1 MKYMTEI
8 EERADQLSLN
18 DIDSTLADGDI
29 FKSARKKLLA
39 KGAKLL
45 VGPRGTGKTH
55 VMRYTYFHALKNK
68 DAPLPFYA
76 SFNRYLNLEPLLK
89 KSPDA
94 LKKFHSWVIAKLLI
108 SAFEC
113 IHDLNGDKSRLTN
126 FDPMYQEG
134 KLKELVSLLE
144 RGSGDKS
151 YEDFGQLLTVDHALR
166 AIKFLTQ
173 EFSRSRA
180 VLLLDDAALSLSDQ
194 YLISFFEIF
203 RLLKDEKISPKASV
217 YPGTTQ
223 YGPTFHASHETEL
236 VSLWLCVEDAEYLS
250 IMGDIAD
257 RRLTSEEVGRINP
270 EVLTLFK
277 YVSFGMPRVF
287 LRLLREYLQ
296 DAKSGAS
303 QQKINKIIENQT
315 DLIGVEYDSLGIK
328 LKQFSSLI
336 IAGRKFFDGVV
347 EDVTKAQS
355 ADLSARNI
363 ILGLQ
368 KNDERTPLTERM
380 LRFLVEIGMLFPL
393 SNVSHGPN
401 RKYDR
406 YIPHLAFLYQH
417 GAFRHGRGAP
427 LNGLA
432 TVMDCAA
439 LKQPVRRALGTILSP
454 SELHNLK
461 LDLPPCQ
468 NCGAQRLNDS
478 QKFCHQCGEE
488 LVASSLFEE
497 CMKLPLEQVP
507 GISQALIARIQESTQ
522 LRTIAHVY
530 ASQDASG
537 ELQQAKYVGS
547 KRAKGIIQSIS
558 FTVQEFL
565 T

>member
-1 MKYMTEI
+1 MTEI

-29 FKSARKKLLA
+29 FKSARKKLLD
-39 KGAKLL
+39 KGAKFL

-68 DAPLPFYA
+68 SAPLPFYA

-94 LKKFHSWVIAKLLI
+94 LKKFHSWVVAKLLI

-113 IHDLNGDKSRLTN
+113 IDDLGEDKFQLTN
-126 FDPMYQEG
+126 LDPMYQEG

-144 RGSGDKS
+144 RGSGEKS
-151 YEDFGQLLTVDHALR
+151 YEDFGQFLTVDHALR
-166 AIKFLTQ
+166 AVKFLTQ
-173 EFSRSRA
+173 EFSRTRA

-194 YLISFFEIF
+194 YLVSFFEIF
-203 RLLKDEKISPKASV
+203 RLLKDEKVSPKASV

-223 YGPTFHASHETEL
+223 YGPTFHASHEVESI
-236 VSLWLCVEDAEYLS
+236 SLWLSVEDAEYLS

-257 RRLTSEEVGRINP
+257 RRLTTEEMGRINP

-277 YVSFGMPRVF
+277 YISFGMPRVF
-287 LRLLREYLQ
+287 LRLLREYFQ
-296 DAKSGAS
+296 DPKSGGS

-336 IAGRKFFDGVV
+336 VAGRKFFDGVV
-347 EDVTKAQS
+347 GDVSKTQR
-355 ADLSARNI
+355 ADLSTRNI

-393 SNVSHGPN
+393 GNVSHGPN

-417 GAFRHGRGAP
+417 GAFREGRGSP

-432 TVMDCAA
+432 TVMGCAA
-439 LKQPVRRALGTILSP
+439 SKQPVRRALGTVLSS

-478 QKFCHQCGEE
+478 QKFCHECGEE

-497 CMKLPLEQVP
+497 CMKLPLDQVP
-507 GISQALIARIQESTQ
+507 GVSRALIARIEATTP

-537 ELQQAKYVGS
+537 ELQQAKYVGAV
-547 KRAKGIIQSIS
+547 RAEGIIKSIA

-565 T
+565 S